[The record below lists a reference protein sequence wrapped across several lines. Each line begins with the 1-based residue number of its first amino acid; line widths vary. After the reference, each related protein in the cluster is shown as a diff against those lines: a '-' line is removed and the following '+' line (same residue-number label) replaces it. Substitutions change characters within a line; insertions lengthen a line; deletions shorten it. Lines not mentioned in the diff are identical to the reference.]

1 MPKKINPFA
10 RLRRRGA
17 MLEPRTRTLDLDDLK
32 DLAARM
38 AVASRSFK
46 YGRRLQID
54 LTLASRLIA
63 ALIRTRVISGPIDLE
78 RGRHDG

>member
-17 MLEPRTRTLDLDDLK
+17 VLEPRTRTLDLDDLK

-46 YGRRLQID
+46 YGRRLQVD
-54 LTLASRLIA
+54 LILASRLIA
-63 ALIRTRVISGPIDLE
+63 ALLRTGVINGLIDLE
-78 RGRHDG
+78 GGRNG